1 MKTRSSNGILR
12 SYVVA
17 LVAVGISCAWTSRAA
32 DNATGQAPPK
42 YEYKETQDLVALV
55 TDAAKLV
62 EAKGEQAFAE
72 LRQTDSRWRKGETY
86 VFVLDGRGRM
96 LVHPDPALEGKDTSD
111 LKDVNGRAITKG
123 LLYAATAIP
132 GKPEGW
138 YHYEWPVPQGLLP
151 RWKSSYVRMVVAPS
165 DKVYVVGSGVYNDR
179 MERAFVVDMVRN
191 AVGQIEAEGTTAFPM
206 LREPT
211 GPYFVKDAYIF
222 VIDPRGVELVNPGF
236 PSVEG
241 RNLMDLKD
249 TQGKV
254 VIREMLDVVQ
264 SAGSGWVD
272 YMWPKPGES
281 DSTQK
286 SAYVSKAKITGCWV
300 LVGAGVYLA
309 DAPHA
314 ARDTK
319 AMRAPQL
326 VSLVREAAELL
337 EKRGEASFDE
347 FRVKGSKWFRD
358 DTYVF
363 VWSMNGIRVL
373 NAANAALEGMDVSEI
388 KDVRGRPFGRMFM
401 ETAASPAGEGWVHY
415 MYPEPGSI
423 FPAWKS
429 SFVKRVTTPSGKPY
443 LIGAGVYNMQMDK
456 TLVKD
461 LVDRAADVVAKR
473 GRDGFGALRD
483 KTGPF
488 VFMDTYVFVN
498 GMDGSELVNAAQPS
512 LEGTNLM
519 DVKDLKGKTLVRD
532 YIEGVSKSKDGAVW
546 TEYYWYKPGSN
557 TPCRKVSYVR
567 MVQSGGEKFVVGS
580 GFYPE
585 EE

>member
-1 MKTRSSNGILR
+1 MNTRVSNGLFR
-12 SYVVA
+12 RYVAA
-17 LVAVGISCAWTSRAA
+17 LVMLGVLCAWASR
-32 DNATGQAPPK
+32 GQENGARPVPLK
-42 YEYKETQDLVALV
+42 YEYKETQELVALV

-62 EAKGEQAFAE
+62 ETKGEDAFAE
-72 LRQTDSRWRKGETY
+72 LRQADSRWRKGKTY
-86 VFVLDGRGRM
+86 VFVLDGRGTM
-96 LVHPDPALEGKDTSD
+96 VVHPDPALEGRDASN
-111 LKDVNGRAITKG
+111 LKDVNGRPIVKG
-123 LLYAATAIP
+123 LLYAATSIP

-179 MERAFVVDMVRN
+179 MERAFVVDMVKS
-191 AVGQIEAEGTTAFPM
+191 AVGQIEAAGTTAFPM
-206 LREPT
+206 FREPT

-222 VIDPRGVELVNPGF
+222 VIDQRGTELVNPGF
-236 PSVEG
+236 PNIEG
-241 RNLMDLKD
+241 RNLVDLKD
-249 TQGKV
+249 TQGKQP
-254 VIREMLDVVQ
+254 IPEMLDVVQ
-264 SAGSGWVD
+264 SAESGWVD
-272 YMWPKPGES
+272 YMWPKPGERV
-281 DSTQK
+281 STRK
-286 SAYVSKAKITGCWV
+286 SAYVSKAKLNGSWV

-314 ARDTK
+314 ARDKK
-319 AMRAPQL
+319 AMTAPQL
-326 VSLVREAAELL
+326 VTLVREAADLF

-347 FRVKGSKWFRD
+347 FRIKGSKWFTD
-358 DTYVF
+358 ETYVF

-373 NAANAALEGMDVSEI
+373 NAANAALEGMDVSDI
-388 KDVRGRPFGRMFM
+388 KDVRGRPFGKMFL

-415 MYPEPGSI
+415 MYPEPGSL

-429 SFVKRVTTPSGKPY
+429 SYVKRVTAPSGKPY
-443 LIGAGVYNMQMDK
+443 LIGAGVYNMQMAR

-461 LVDRAADVVAKR
+461 LVDRAADLVAKR

-488 VFMDTYVFVN
+488 VFMETYVFVN

-519 DVKDLKGKTLVRD
+519 EVKDLKGKMLVRD
-532 YIEGVSKSKDGAVW
+532 YIEGVSKSKDGTFW

-567 MVQSGGEKFVVGS
+567 LVQSGGEKFVVGS